1 MQLSNVFLNIWNTAW
16 PILVAILV
24 FCVIIFIHELG
35 HFLFAKLL
43 GVKVNEFAIGFGPTL
58 FKFQRGETKYA
69 FRLLPLGGFCA
80 MEGEDDESSDP
91 RAFGKR
97 PVWRR
102 IIIIA
107 AGAVFNII
115 LGFIIMTI
123 ITIPQPMGKPVIAEF
138 EKNATSAQTGLMIGD
153 RITKIDG
160 KAVYTTDDVGYLL
173 LRDEDGTVNMEVK
186 RDGKKEILPQVKF
199 KMTTLE
205 DGKNYISMDFFMT
218 RVEKNFFSVIEQ
230 GVTRTVSV
238 VRLIWMSLGD
248 MVTGRYGLNELSGP
262 VGVTKA
268 LAQAV
273 SVDIIQ
279 LMHLMCFITVN
290 LGVFNLLPLPALD
303 GGRLV
308 FLIIEGIRRK
318 PVPPKYEGIVHTAG
332 FVLLMLLMVIVAG
345 SDILKL
351 IRGG

>member
-1 MQLSNVFLNIWNTAW
+1 MNIWNTAW

-24 FCVIIFIHELG
+24 FCIIIFIHELG

-43 GVKVNEFAIGFGPTL
+43 GVRVNEFAIGFGPTL

-102 IIIIA
+102 LIIIA

-115 LGFIIMTI
+115 LGIIIMTI
-123 ITIPQPMGKPVIAEF
+123 ITIPRPIGTPVIAEF
-138 EKNATSAQTGLMIGD
+138 DKDATSAETGLMLGD
-153 RITKIDG
+153 KITKIGG
-160 KAVYTTDDVGYLL
+160 KTVYTTDDVGYLL
-173 LRDEDGTVNMEVK
+173 LRDEDGVVEIEVK
-186 RDGKKEILPQVKF
+186 RDGEKVVLPEVKF
-199 KMTTLE
+199 NMAPE
-205 DGKNYISMDFFMT
+205 SDGKNYITLDFWMT
-218 RVEKNFFSVIEQ
+218 RTEKNVFTVLQQ
-230 GVTRTVSV
+230 GVMRTVSV

-248 MVTGRYGLNELSGP
+248 MITGQYGLNELSGP
-262 VGVTKA
+262 VGVTQA
-268 LAQAV
+268 LAQAA
-273 SVDIIQ
+273 SVDISQ
-279 LMHLMCFITVN
+279 LMFLMCFITVN

-318 PVPPKYEGIVHTAG
+318 PVPPKYEGLVHTAG
-332 FVLLMLLMVIVAG
+332 FVLLMLFMLVVAG